1 MIRKYRLIIGYSFC
15 LAILLA
21 LLRWME
27 LRYLL
32 YEHAFTIYAL
42 FIAVL
47 FLVIGIWL
55 SRKLTQPIKQ
65 VSIKEKIIYR
75 DTNTP
80 FVRNQK
86 MAEDLGLSNR
96 EMEVLELMALGCSNK
111 EIASQLFVSPN
122 TVKTHLSSIFEK
134 LSVGK
139 RVQAIDEAKKLG
151 LIP

>member
-47 FLVIGIWL
+47 FMVIGIWL
-55 SRKLTQPIKQ
+55 SRKLTQPKKRI
-65 VSIKEKIIYR
+65 SIKEKIIYR

>member
-1 MIRKYRLIIGYSFC
+1 MIRKYRLIIGYSFS
-15 LAILLA
+15 LAVLLA

-55 SRKLTQPIKQ
+55 SRKLTQPKKQ